1 METQEREAI
10 ANWFADTWLMVAE
23 NDRETY
29 EELIKLEEDSVS
41 AISDKLRDDWDTLT
55 EQVANLV
62 DEEISETAGLFI
74 KEILIG
80 WGTYPFDLIYLVHY
94 HQSHKPF
101 HRTQHTHQLG

>member
-1 METQEREAI
+1 METQERDAI
-10 ANWFADTWLMVAE
+10 AQWFADTWLMVAE

-29 EELIKLEEDSVS
+29 EELINLEGDSVS
-41 AISDKLRDDWDTLT
+41 VISDKLRDEWDTLT

-80 WGTYPFDLIYLVHY
+80 WGSYPFDLIARRVLEM
-94 HQSHKPF
+94 KAG
-101 HRTQHTHQLG
+101 R

>member
-1 METQEREAI
+1 METQERDAI
-10 ANWFADTWLMVAE
+10 AQWFADTWLMVAE

-29 EELIKLEEDSVS
+29 EELINLEGDSVS
-41 AISDKLRDDWDTLT
+41 VISDKLRDEWDTLT

-80 WGTYPFDLIYLVHY
+80 WGTYPFDLIARRVIEL
-94 HQSHKPF
+94 KAG
-101 HRTQHTHQLG
+101 R